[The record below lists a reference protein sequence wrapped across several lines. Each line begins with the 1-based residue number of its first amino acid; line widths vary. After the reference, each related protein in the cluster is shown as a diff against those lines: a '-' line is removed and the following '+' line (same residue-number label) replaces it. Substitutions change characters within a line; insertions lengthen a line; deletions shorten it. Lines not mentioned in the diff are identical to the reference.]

1 MNISIDILNNAI
13 ENLEMNILHSQEELE
28 ILELFDGED
37 LMLLYDINLEIV
49 RNQAK
54 VNELY
59 SLKKEILK
67 KL

>member
-1 MNISIDILNNAI
+1 MNIPIDILNNAI

-59 SLKKEILK
+59 SLKKEIK
-67 KL
+67 RQK